1 MLVNVALFFGGAG
14 EEYEISLR
22 SAAAVLSAFPK
33 KHTVMPIGIT
43 KEGDFFASLA
53 ATPADISGD
62 TWQSRDPLPVGF
74 LPGKRALLLGD
85 TPFVPDC
92 AFPLLHGKG
101 GEDGCVQGLLEC
113 CRIPFVGCGVSAS
126 VTGMDKVACKRIA
139 QSVGIPV
146 AAFCVLSPAE
156 CADGE
161 AAAEKIEGTL
171 PAYPIFVKPA
181 GSGSSCGASLVKGRE
196 ELAAALSLAS
206 SLGGAVLVEEYIEGA
221 EVEFGLIER
230 GGTLFGQAVGEVEP
244 GNTFYDYDT
253 KYKSR
258 TSRIFIPA
266 RIGCRAIET
275 VREYA
280 KTLFRVIGCRGLAR
294 LDFFV
299 KRGGEVI
306 FNEINTMPGFTDIS
320 MFPMLYKVIGLSM
333 GQLIDTLLEEAIS

>member
-1 MLVNVALFFGGAG
+1 MNVALFFGGAG

-33 KHTVMPIGIT
+33 KHTVVPIGIT
-43 KEGDFFASLA
+43 REGDFFASPNA
-53 ATPADISGD
+53 APADISGD
-62 TWQSRDPLPVGF
+62 IWQKKEALPVGF
-74 LPGKRALLLGD
+74 LPNGRALLLGD
-85 TPFVPDC
+85 TRFVPDC

-101 GEDGCVQGLLEC
+101 GEDGRIQGLLEC

-139 QSVGIPV
+139 QSLGIPI
-146 AAFCVLSPAE
+146 AAFCSLSPEE
-156 CADGE
+156 CRDPE
-161 AAAEKIEGTL
+161 AAANKIEGAL
-171 PAYPIFVKPA
+171 PAYPLFVKPVF
-181 GSGSSCGASLVKGRE
+181 SGSSCGASLVKKRE
-196 ELAAALSLAS
+196 ELALALRTAS

-221 EVEFGLIER
+221 EVECGLIER
-230 GGTLFGQAVGEVEP
+230 GGALFGQAVGEIEP
-244 GNTFYDYDT
+244 GNTFYDYET

-280 KTLFRVIGCRGLAR
+280 KALFLAIGCRGLSR

-299 KRGGEVI
+299 KKNGEVI

-320 MFPMLYKVIGLSM
+320 MFPMLYKVVGLSM
-333 GQLIDTLLEEAIS
+333 GALIDALLEEAVS